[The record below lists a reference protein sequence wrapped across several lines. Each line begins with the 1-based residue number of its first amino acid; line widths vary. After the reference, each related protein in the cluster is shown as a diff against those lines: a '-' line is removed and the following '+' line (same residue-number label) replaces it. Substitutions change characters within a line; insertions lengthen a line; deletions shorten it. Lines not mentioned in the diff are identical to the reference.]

1 MFAVTDHDAFQAT
14 VIEHKLNEVEPI
26 YDTAG
31 RIVAYSAW
39 RRTTGRYQMVRQA
52 FDVITL
58 DGRYIAKG
66 YKSRGPVVA
75 WVRKNEAECAPVA
88 VAPVETPKRSA
99 AGDAPHCRKPDA
111 VPETAAA
118 EAVTPIESAPACEA
132 PASPTDTQ
140 EAQDAAEA
148 EAFRVKATKAHDRV
162 VKGHARVMAAHER
175 AHAAQT
181 RAEAAR
187 ERAEA
192 AEAAEAERAYVR
204 VAEADAL
211 MGTYTP
217 GTAEYRAAFAAF
229 VAARFD
235 AENLPVSDAC
245 AEACAYAEAAEAA
258 AGAEYE
264 NAEGKDVPGA
274 DQCAEDADH
283 AHKETMIEYGA
294 FERTTPA
301 DRFDAETACD
311 LICAHARDM
320 AAAVRHAEAAA
331 KAAEAAADHAEAW
344 ADAAAEMDGAEYETD
359 ALFNLGADEAQRALS
374 RAHWGVSDVAAEAEA
389 AEAAAEVAER
399 RARVAAAEAAQR
411 PANAEAPAEIPAD
424 PETPETVVLP
434 GVGTVPA
441 KYVTDAAEGV
451 SVPVIT
457 PKGDDVQVWFAGYA
471 ETCWGHCDREC
482 WGAGCAGCQ
491 TYRPVMLADGM
502 GTSYTWQDCAECMA
516 RKLDVPA
523 AVIARAF
530 TAVPGKV
537 NHAAAAYAM
546 ARHEEEEAERVAIA
560 LECRAERASWGES
573 ARSWEAAEDTAEFGY
588 VRDAD
593 ELREAAEE
601 LRAAAD
607 VCGADVVSRQGAA
620 RMGQESDGAGLAVPV
635 DASHVMPEETAE
647 QETQEEQ
654 EEQGEQE
661 TPAAE
666 SAEDAAVLLLDG
678 MPANARRLYDLATG
692 RGWDVTVCRIWSGR
706 KWTRAVDVSGLVMVR
721 AGVEEVEYRAAWWED
736 SKGYAG
742 SVASHG
748 YKVIKEAAQTSPVDR
763 AGEESGRTVWGRD
776 AAEWVRQMTD
786 AAAKVSGML
795 AECRDAFN
803 ALDGSTPVGRRA
815 VDIAAAA
822 YSEAK
827 TAERMAREA
836 VDAAAAWVVETNA
849 EDARGCAPWRRAVVL
864 AGTQVKELREHITGA
879 VVRAEREAL
888 GAPVVEAGQV
898 ELEAEEAAWRERCA
912 AEGIEPTA
920 AGYARVRQM
929 FEDPTRDWVAWF
941 AEHGDINAS
950 MVAQDDAWSESRD
963 NERRTSHPSRYTRA
977 SLAAG
982 DRVAA
987 SALAYTLAVA
997 DHVPDEDLARG
1008 RDAYGHGAARV
1019 IERFRET
1026 VKAVRRHPTGYNTVN
1041 ERKHLADWTQYPHA
1055 AYSNPGAYVEHAPA
1069 QWAAYR
1075 EARETYEGVQIL
1087 ERSLK
1092 WEPRY
1097 AEERSTARAEAIT
1110 AGTDGQAK
1118 ARTAREASGQDARAW
1133 AQAVERLT
1141 AARTRVAMAVTEARA
1156 DVERAQECTER
1167 VTDADGP
1174 RAEDVW
1180 SAARFCEEAMDDV
1193 NRADREAAHY
1203 ANGAETYREAGRL
1216 ADYIAECERM
1226 ERAAGEAESAATE
1239 VRHLFECAAEEA
1251 DKAEAARA
1259 PKPLERTGGMSAD
1272 SSRAAEPGPAAV
1284 APPAPATPQHASAL
1298 ESAGGGEPV
1307 GDPFDLLTGALA
1319 GLSARWD
1326 GVTRA

>member
-1 MFAVTDHDAFQAT
+1 MFQGVAPAHQRAVSDTLR
-14 VIEHKLNEVEPI
+14 EHKL
-26 YDTAG
+26 YDATPVWDENNVLAFCASRDGRDFHGNMKRRFHVVTVDGRFIDKAYKTAG
-31 RIVAYSAW
+31 A
-39 RRTTGRYQMVRQA
+39 
-52 FDVITL
+52 IT
-58 DGRYIAKG
+58 R
-66 YKSRGPVVA
+66 
-75 WVRKNEAECAPVA
+75 WVRANRDT
-88 VAPVETPKRSA
+88 VAPAEETPERAPEA
-99 AGDAPHCRKPDA
+99 AP
-111 VPETAAA
+111 
-118 EAVTPIESAPACEA
+118 EA
-132 PASPTDTQ
+132 PA
-140 EAQDAAEA
+140 
-148 EAFRVKATKAHDRV
+148 
-162 VKGHARVMAAHER
+162 
-175 AHAAQT
+175 
-181 RAEAAR
+181 
-187 ERAEA
+187 
-192 AEAAEAERAYVR
+192 
-204 VAEADAL
+204 ADGL
-211 MGTYTP
+211 
-217 GTAEYRAAFAAF
+217 
-229 VAARFD
+229 D
-235 AENLPVSDAC
+235 
-245 AEACAYAEAAEAA
+245 
-258 AGAEYE
+258 
-264 NAEGKDVPGA
+264 
-274 DQCAEDADH
+274 
-283 AHKETMIEYGA
+283 
-294 FERTTPA
+294 
-301 DRFDAETACD
+301 
-311 LICAHARDM
+311 
-320 AAAVRHAEAAA
+320 
-331 KAAEAAADHAEAW
+331 
-344 ADAAAEMDGAEYETD
+344 
-359 ALFNLGADEAQRALS
+359 
-374 RAHWGVSDVAAEAEA
+374 AEAEA
-389 AEAAAEVAER
+389 ADNGPVLTEEDRRTAYAARDKATRAHDRAVKRVTAVEDAVKRADECARSARESAELARGVADAAEAVHAAELSRLEATMWGHTPSTAEYRRAFGVWVAAGHEDAPEVEAADAAEVAADVAESEAESARETLVEARRVRDDLMHTFSEAFER
-399 RARVAAAEAAQR
+399 AWGLLPLPEDCEYAARECVEFAKALGECVKEAEASAREAAWADSDADDERADAEDAHDYLCDVTADALFEAAEDLTGLGRTVIRLTAVQVQRGDLAAAVDVADVAPVAMISEGDDVAAPQGAEVPAGHAAAEGAAECAAADAPVD
-411 PANAEAPAEIPAD
+411 PAA
-424 PETPETVVLP
+424 PETVVLP

-441 KYVTDAAEGV
+441 QFVTDAADGV

-457 PKGDDVQVWFAGYA
+457 PKGDDAQVWFAGYA

-502 GTSYTWQDCAECMA
+502 GAPYTWQDCAECMA

-530 TAVPGKV
+530 TAVPGKI

-560 LECRAERASWGES
+560 LERRADRASWGEP
-573 ARSWEAAEDTAEFGY
+573 ARSWEAAEDKAEFGY

-601 LRAAAD
+601 LRAAVG
-607 VCGADVVSRQGAA
+607 VCGADVVSRQDAA

-635 DASHVMPEETAE
+635 DASHVMPEEP
-647 QETQEEQ
+647 EE
-654 EEQGEQE
+654 E
-661 TPAAE
+661 TPEEE
-666 SAEDAAVLLLDG
+666 SAEDLAALLLDG
-678 MPANARRLYDLATG
+678 MPANARKLYDMATG
-692 RGWDVTVCRIWSGR
+692 SGWDVTVCRIWSGR

-786 AAAKVSGML
+786 AAEKVSGTL

-836 VDAAAAWVVETNA
+836 VDAAAAWMVETNA

-864 AGTQVKELREHITGA
+864 AGAQVKELRGHITGA

-888 GAPVVEAGQV
+888 GAPVVEAGQA
-898 ELEAEEAAWRERCA
+898 ELEAEEAAWRKRCA

-929 FEDPTRDWVAWF
+929 FEDSTRGWVAWF

-950 MVAQDDAWSESRD
+950 MVAQYDAWSESGD
-963 NERRTSHPSRYTRA
+963 NERRTSYPSRYTCA
-977 SLAAG
+977 SLAASH
-982 DRVAA
+982 RVAA

-997 DHVPDEDLARG
+997 DHVTDEDLARG
-1008 RDAYGHGAARV
+1008 RDVYRHGPARV
-1019 IERFRET
+1019 IERFRNE

-1041 ERKHLADWTQYPHA
+1041 ERKHLAEWTRYPHD
-1055 AYSNPGAYVEHAPA
+1055 AYSNPAAYAEHAPA
-1069 QWAAYR
+1069 QWETYR
-1075 EARETYEGVQIL
+1075 EAKETYEGVQIL

-1097 AEERSTARAEAIT
+1097 AEERSSARAEAIT
-1110 AGTDGQAK
+1110 AGTNGQAE
-1118 ARTAREASGQDARAW
+1118 ARTAREASGQDAQAW

-1141 AARTRVAMAVTEARA
+1141 AARTRVAMAVAEARA

-1193 NRADREAAHY
+1193 NRANREAAHY
-1203 ANGAETYREAGRL
+1203 AKGAETYREAGRL

-1239 VRHLFECAAEEA
+1239 VRHLFECAAEDA

-1259 PKPLERTGGMSAD
+1259 LKPAEPTVGISAD
-1272 SSRAAEPGPAAV
+1272 SARAAEPGPVAA
-1284 APPAPATPQHASAL
+1284 AFPAPAIPQQEPAPAL
-1298 ESAGGGEPV
+1298 ESIGGGEPV

-1326 GVTRA
+1326 GVTGA